1 MNIAEVSKK
10 FGLTADTLRYYERI
24 GLLPAVA
31 RNKSGNR
38 DYSSIDC
45 ERIEFIKCMREA
57 GLSIEVLTRYMHLF
71 LEGDSTLK
79 EREELLIAE
88 RDRLESRLQ
97 HMQETLSR
105 LNHKIELTNRA
116 HSAAITWAAS
126 AFKRSDLF
134 CTTLSLKLLLPLP
147 KAAALPKPPT
157 NFIFRL
163 PRLSSKSIFLKAT
176 LI

>member
-88 RDRLESRLQ
+88 RDRLENRLE

-105 LNHKIELTNRA
+105 LNHKIELYEQG
-116 HSAAITWAAS
+116 
-126 AFKRSDLF
+126 AFRSNNMG
-134 CTTLSLKLLLPLP
+134 CEC
-147 KAAALPKPPT
+147 
-157 NFIFRL
+157 I
-163 PRLSSKSIFLKAT
+163 
-176 LI
+176 

>member
-24 GLLPAVA
+24 GLLPAIA

-45 ERIEFIKCMREA
+45 ER
-57 GLSIEVLTRYMHLF
+57 TRYMHLF

-105 LNHKIELTNRA
+105 LNHKIELYEQG
-116 HSAAITWAAS
+116 
-126 AFKRSDLF
+126 AFRSNNMG
-134 CTTLSLKLLLPLP
+134 CEC
-147 KAAALPKPPT
+147 
-157 NFIFRL
+157 I
-163 PRLSSKSIFLKAT
+163 
-176 LI
+176 

>member
-1 MNIAEVSKK
+1 MRCAAARFEGDGMKIAEGSKRYGVS
-10 FGLTADTLRYYERI
+10 TDTLRYYERI
-24 GLLPAVA
+24 GLLPAIA

-88 RDRLESRLQ
+88 RDRLENDKNEQSRSVNF
-97 HMQETLSR
+97 TVG
-105 LNHKIELTNRA
+105 
-116 HSAAITWAAS
+116 
-126 AFKRSDLF
+126 
-134 CTTLSLKLLLPLP
+134 
-147 KAAALPKPPT
+147 ALRDKMG
-157 NFIFRL
+157 
-163 PRLSSKSIFLKAT
+163 
-176 LI
+176 

>member
-24 GLLPAVA
+24 GLLPA
-31 RNKSGNR
+31 
-38 DYSSIDC
+38 
-45 ERIEFIKCMREA
+45 EFIKCMREA

-88 RDRLESRLQ
+88 RDRLENRLQ

-105 LNHKIELTNRA
+105 LNHKIELYEQG
-116 HSAAITWAAS
+116 
-126 AFKRSDLF
+126 AFRSNNMG
-134 CTTLSLKLLLPLP
+134 CEC
-147 KAAALPKPPT
+147 
-157 NFIFRL
+157 I
-163 PRLSSKSIFLKAT
+163 
-176 LI
+176 

>member
-10 FGLTADTLRYYERI
+10 FGLTADTLRYYER
-24 GLLPAVA
+24 PAVA

-79 EREELLIAE
+79 EREDLLIAE
-88 RDRLESRLQ
+88 RDRLGNRMQ
-97 HMQETLSR
+97 HMQETLGR
-105 LNHKIELTNRA
+105 LYH
-116 HSAAITWAAS
+116 
-126 AFKRSDLF
+126 
-134 CTTLSLKLLLPLP
+134 
-147 KAAALPKPPT
+147 
-157 NFIFRL
+157 
-163 PRLSSKSIFLKAT
+163 
-176 LI
+176 